1 MPNGLIDKTL
11 LNFKHNNKALDLDF
25 ASQRRNEE
33 IQRIEEYQR
42 IRELEKAQEA
52 NYNKDAWVSTQDVD
66 SAYGVGVNFVAAG
79 LERANML
86 GAQVATMGARLT
98 DSLELSGIS
107 DQDKADYI
115 LYKQFQ
121 DSGRILPTQEQK
133 AAIDRLNAS
142 TYSELESP
150 LGIPKATQI
159 NAIDK
164 IENTLAQRKVTEDY
178 YEALQSPTKGITQQ
192 VQRDKLIGEL
202 TTLNTGAS
210 EKLLGG
216 VDKVFDGDFSEGIS
230 ELYDGAAQFAS
241 SLGALKDNKASVT
254 TFIAEV
260 IPYMLAGTAGNALLA
275 AGYGTDTATA
285 GMTRFI
291 EEEGRLPT
299 KAEMA
304 EVAAWSAAGA
314 GTQYLVNNK
323 LIEYFKGAKAA
334 AAASTNPNAL
344 STMDKAKGVAAGLGK
359 SAWNVTKAGASE
371 FAEETF
377 QTLVEN
383 KLSSLDYEIDAN
395 DMGEALTGGWIGLA
409 AGGGVAAIGEVRNV
423 ANQMGK
429 AYEVAKETVD
439 VDRKAIKEAAN
450 TGDFSNL
457 DNKPTSKVEAVLKR
471 NAAIEDEKESLN
483 NFQTLVNTLVDN
495 NEKADEI
502 YDQYQQAAA
511 KDPNSREAKNL
522 FKAYNKLAETIIKQD
537 GKIEAERNR
546 LLKKY
551 KTSDR
556 KTTIR
561 DALNGDLDAML
572 DIIGSMKLAP
582 NSFSA
587 QEYEAL
593 AKSPAATPLQKAQFE
608 AQAHLAHNADSQE
621 VNELII
627 RGGRRSGDNKR
638 FVGFEEWLNSVNSA
652 VSRGDLEKAA
662 QYANQFNKFL
672 ARHQQKYDEGVIAA
686 EKGSQ
691 SPEWAKFKAK
701 YNAFPHKMGILKLIN
716 EEVNFGKALAPK
728 IDAIILA
735 AQPQQQSSQQQS
747 TQTQQPETKGNPKQK
762 YEDLKAKVEAGQAT
776 VEELEAALGEL
787 LINPEFQMSDE
798 QDWLDEQETYI
809 QSKRKSDDTPPPQ
822 DEPEMSFDD
831 DYDYEGEFSDMM
843 DWLNSDNAS
852 FEEQTKRSIKRSR
865 KPRRTIPKEDT
876 TSEITKFS
884 NLLKTYTKVA
894 DTLRQLPNVADYV
907 LQDLELVE
915 SLSNKFD
922 NAGEGNPI
930 TIGFTEMNELFAVG
944 RVITYGADSENKSEY
959 YQALLASGVTEQEL
973 KANAEIYNEML
984 PNLNET
990 LGMFEEDDSFEIRRA
1005 RRKRRTAKP
1014 TWGSLTNPVGTQ
1026 EYFQE
1031 AVDKGLL
1038 EFDNQ
1043 DVMYDKGVEWES
1055 DLLPPT
1061 AFKGMKKG
1069 DTFPLTYKGTTYKA
1083 EYGTKE
1089 DSNTHW
1095 LLLYAMDSN
1104 QEKPKATPNPE
1115 FKNKIIDILKNPLTN
1130 ESRKELLQALRRAVV
1145 VTTDDDTVFKRVV
1158 GRLAQVASNFQVRL
1172 VDSTNQQD
1180 AKDTEFYNRGSLA
1193 STNQATKTVRI
1204 NKDIWEGNAD
1214 ILFHELDHVAYA
1226 EYIRDIA
1233 ARNTSEYQEL
1243 VSIWK
1248 EVRQIPTTGMDERTA
1263 GLMDY
1268 FSGRLKGYESKTV
1281 SEDGTPKVSAIIEM
1295 VTLTKTDPKIKD
1307 IMKAYNLKGQPQSLY
1322 DAIFEVLGK
1331 LFGFTKKSEISAY
1344 EAMIALSDPYSTFGE
1359 DIPPWLSPEE
1369 YFSNPQ
1375 QQQQQQPTKFKGKVS
1390 IANKAYDSNLTKQRP
1405 NSIFIFGDNLEG
1417 RGKAGQAVIRNE
1429 PNAMGIP
1436 TKKVPAKYDNAY
1448 FTDADFD
1455 TAKAAID
1462 KAIQA
1467 IVAKGQD
1474 VIFPRGG
1481 LGTGLANLDK
1491 RAPKVWAY
1499 LNEQLESVFDVVNTP
1514 KGLFKKSEQ
1523 QPQQETQGETVN
1535 GFSGEYEFLSN
1546 VRRGF
1551 VTPYEYMGLK
1561 FRTVEAAFQAHKF
1574 PKDTKEHREVRE
1586 KLSKAS
1592 PFDAKK
1598 IGKNTK
1604 LTSAELTEWNNKRLN
1619 VMKKLIAHK
1628 FPNDPNHPLTKQ
1640 LLATGN
1646 IKLVEHNNWR
1656 DSFWGVYNGNGANH
1670 LGEILMARREELRS
1684 GKQQQSQQSDG
1695 KVKLKGRANIPAWL
1709 LAKDQAKSD
1718 KANKFIGFG
1727 KDGSSTQLYAE
1738 SWGDRANTGKYT
1750 SEDVVFVSVNGGGQY
1765 RGDFRENTEAELAK
1779 AIQAGATLITDNKKQ
1794 RNSTYNIK
1802 GEGEVA
1808 KFLESQGY
1816 VESTVEGIT
1825 FWKKTTQQQQPEFDK
1840 QGFKGKLLDALLSE
1854 GVDLEASSE
1863 FFAAYDATTSVDDVV
1878 QVIRDFSSKTESY
1891 YADMM
1896 KVVQKVAKESGITIT
1911 ELSTDDS
1918 SEPTV
1923 ERTAQQTSVALARL
1937 LRDKDKKLTAE
1948 ERQQVKDTYAES
1960 VGKPVKEFFEGF
1972 LKLNLVSET
1981 VAELLRG
1988 ISKTPSSS
1996 AAVVMPIIKSN
2007 DLGSVRV
2014 NSETQEVSKYFLYED
2029 TFNREDR
2036 LIGTLVHEAIHLPTA
2051 RALTK
2056 HAGKYLVA
2064 DSALTP
2070 AELKYRKEI
2079 ESVRNDLINYFGEFS
2094 STSAVE
2100 SKIQKLLP
2108 SLQPESETSYN
2119 IASQIQRMI
2128 KNIAEVPTEIL
2139 TTSEVAAI
2147 TKQIKAEK
2155 SNRTIWDKFVTALMQ
2170 VVGYSKDGSLFEK
2183 VLVATSELVNSQIA
2197 IDDNTDEVV
2206 IEVTPPDQKP
2216 EQKLDDLVSILRPV
2230 SVSKQLFAN
2239 AKQKA
2244 QRLYNQ
2250 FRGWNSEEG
2259 IQKIL
2264 AEMEADPDKFI
2275 EIFKQNLQTPYSQ
2288 KKLEEFN
2295 ELQAEYGKL
2304 VSEIAEMQ
2312 DYAAKRRASFSRS
2325 NADPRRV
2332 GIVVEENSAVM
2343 GVDFQPEDFSNLAAL
2358 STDITGLDNEFP
2370 TVAEVEELIEKK
2382 ERRIGKILSLAKVG
2396 KFQVAIQNLTKFKE
2410 NGTPITEATAKLEAS
2425 NRSRSLRKKLVN
2437 LVEMMTGEKP
2447 FSSYN
2452 IQNYLTNDDSLPLN
2466 QQNLVVTQFKQ
2477 KGKPSIYN
2485 SMESWS
2491 EMEVGSAKYE
2501 EAFGEDAELAGVPL
2515 DNFNELHTKIT
2526 EAVDAIFYYVGGDLN
2541 YRHNDWTK
2549 YLIDENG
2556 QLLEH
2561 VKPAITAAAYNWI
2574 IGNAKKAMFNA
2585 PKDIAKIIAPEDK
2598 SYVPTKEQIELLKY
2612 AGVAKSAMIKT
2623 LGSDIFNAL
2632 QLTTKKDSYAY
2643 SRSKMSTSLG
2653 SLALWSMVKAGLL
2666 TTKEIPSDAMSSD
2679 FATAQKAAKRLGLY
2693 KKRGQK
2699 QEDFEEKLDAKT
2711 KEDLEAQKKL
2721 ISSSENTFFRPA
2733 SDVIPKG
2740 EEASTDLSPYLENI
2754 VEGSKEYNKLTEKLF
2769 NVASSKVFPT
2779 FTPSKNAPVTQ
2790 QGSFMKLSKK
2800 MQDILID
2807 HMSRKQVIKKNIHSI
2822 WTGLDVETQAR
2833 MNGFMLEDEI
2843 AAEMVADRA
2852 GMLGKNR
2859 AIMREIE
2866 DYAEFV
2872 DNVMQGDLDKGF
2884 YLKHSIWKQLR
2895 IGIQGVID
2903 PQRNKIHRSLI
2914 MQEGFENELSV
2925 NNPKHMALFSLAV
2938 AEGLDLDVDKKQPQ
2952 TAIREVGQLF
2962 YPHMYKDLDAK
2973 TLAQGDALRAGV
2985 DEIIKRLDDPN
2996 AEMNQEVLLK
3006 AVKAG
3011 KMKTHTLDVLVNVA
3025 EYQRALRDGKTTFKA
3040 NAFREIDG
3048 ITNGVAIGTW
3058 QFAVGKDLADTM
3070 AKLNRM
3076 GFGFDSDFDYTYGDF
3091 INREGQLDTYQSL
3104 VPEWRKALFDNLQ
3117 KFTNSS
3123 QKQEQMD
3130 GKKLAAIINLIGN
3143 PEIAIKDIE
3152 WNELDKLD
3160 ISKAE
3165 RDGTKYPLM
3174 FLVYGSS
3181 DEAVQDAIGKAY
3193 VAGVYKKMKAINEMH
3208 SAYIESWKGVKQT
3221 PEDTIQRRQEFAN
3234 IKNELTMLVES
3245 VEVVLGEQIAT
3256 GHIKAIPEMRDAMM
3270 GEGTFPNLL
3279 EFEFSTKQVEDLTVE
3294 VGTLY
3299 GEPLTKVVD
3308 TNFKAMK
3315 NSRDF
3320 VNKSARFAFLAFEGI
3335 YNHEVE
3341 KAKEAKQAEGE
3352 WVNGISDLTSE
3363 EYDAIR
3369 DSLLD
3374 VMPIVDNYWSLES
3387 GDISNGTFLGKYEKK
3402 RIYSKQ
3408 TKSDSGR
3415 LTPQHG
3421 QNPYYVGAKFKA
3433 AGNPEIFSKDKRES
3447 GAYLRNKTKTSTAYA
3462 EGIVYADGGVA
3473 PTVLQIHGIDGASML
3488 NEYSKFNVWGIH
3500 DAIATGILE
3509 SMEGG
3514 RTMNE
3519 AFKEVI
3525 FKVDILQDNLRM
3537 LNRSLEAAKK
3547 YDTENNTKFAELASD
3562 GLKGT
3567 LKSMIFNDRLLIGMN
3582 DKKDSFRVV
3591 DRMTGTQAVDL
3602 FATLVKGEA
3611 DKTTKIKK
3619 KLEKRLTTLD
3629 QYHVTGGELRLGK
3642 NPNTGKDVSMA
3653 EITEAVMD
3661 ALQFLGDGLSSP
3673 AVIST
3678 ALTEEL
3684 PTNEVREQAETLG
3697 SAAGFD
3703 TNAYNYDERL
3713 EVTNYNSEEVFD
3725 QLLKQGT
3732 VQETQDH
3739 TRYLRSLLTDKINKV
3754 LQPFMLNLAESD
3766 AIETAGATSIADVY
3780 IVNQANPNDPNVMPT
3795 SLAHG
3800 IRMSSVE
3807 VYVHELVHNI
3817 TRYAFKNKPMLRRL
3831 ARRMYETALKQG
3843 MDYTFFMNP
3852 DMKEGMTGYAEEV
3865 EAAKARFEHM
3875 SPSNNDYLDEFM
3887 AFGMTNAHFRKKLSE
3902 LNLKPTKEDMS
3913 KKTWLERIAQLM
3925 SDILDF
3931 VFMRWNNV
3939 SKLDKGD
3946 EQLTKLMSVMAGID
3960 GRKKSQIITSMETKF
3975 SGGTAKLN
3983 NVFSKFTDKTVGIL
3997 SKGLRNTGVAGM
4009 KGLAITAEMAK
4020 NDQLDILVDTFRE
4033 FGNAH
4038 GEFNKGFA
4046 GVVNS
4051 VIIEGKGRTEKNGIL
4066 HDIKRVFNARI
4077 DQVRKREMQAIKAN
4091 LKNAFTREL
4100 STTEQRT
4107 ITWLVRTDLAA
4118 LDTKFGWKKAK
4129 ALVTNNVARKEMI
4142 DDLAKQIRTE
4152 FPTEAN
4158 YYLQQIAQL
4167 GHFMIHESGTDKAGV
4182 IKNAHLIATLAGT
4195 SDHSPNIA
4203 DLDKRVE
4210 LIDTMTSVVA
4220 LNKLGKR
4227 DLDMLTN
4234 LINDQQDGMRY
4245 VVNNHKAFK
4254 IISAENIDKHH
4265 IAKGYIED
4273 INDQNIS
4280 VRVATLEDKDELEA
4294 QGYTLGVKLKQD
4306 PTELLKKNDEDPAD
4320 IPDMYIYVADDG
4332 GMSRYNAGM
4341 VNLLSTAARGTNLYS
4356 VRKNAQDN
4364 SPALRSIED
4373 LVNIQGAKMK
4383 ARDRMLKG
4391 FVQPIAGS
4399 YTHPV
4404 FDTNGEIVDFAYL
4417 MSANTKDTI
4426 LNRDLSIFEVMPKMV
4441 STVNAKPKVA
4451 ENNRLVVDALFEE
4464 WNTASAEEQQNFIAI
4479 SSNSPNPKY
4488 REIWYMFPNDMQ
4500 QYIQEKYGAD
4510 AFMISPEN
4518 YDLAFGYR
4526 TYSLTEI
4533 LRKDPEARTAFER
4546 FMNWAVLQWFGDTAA
4561 KRLRR
4566 VRRFENIIQELVK
4579 MGKDIWV
4586 IKSFVVTMA
4595 NTMSNLVLLRMR
4607 GVPITRAIR
4616 DYAVAIRGAND
4627 FKRHTK
4633 EKLEIE
4639 GKLSYATNLTPSNR
4653 RRLQRRL
4660 DYLNA
4665 ELANNPVKFMV
4676 DRGALQTIVEDV
4688 DTGEDADTVV
4698 KGYLREKSK
4707 KYTDRVP
4714 KRVRDAARTVLL
4726 MQGSKP
4732 YAFLRDAAQMSDFG
4746 ARFALMNHQVKT
4758 GKMDSEEALG
4768 HAMDIFIDYDLPT
4781 HKMIQYGNDMG
4792 FLFFTK
4798 YLIRIIKILYT
4809 TMRDFPAQVLGTLL
4823 LQNYFGDVTDIYDTG
4838 LNPLSRVGTV
4848 FDFVDA
4854 PMDIATIN
4862 TVTNL

>member
-42 IRELEKAQEA
+42 IRALEEAQKA
-52 NYNKDAWVSTQDVD
+52 NYDKDAWVSTEDVD
-66 SAYGVGVNFVAAG
+66 TPYGVPVNATAAM
-79 LERANML
+79 LERYNML
-86 GAQVATMGARLT
+86 GAQVATIAARFT
-98 DSLELSGIS
+98 DAMDIAGIS
-107 DQDKADYI
+107 DQDKEDYV
-115 LYKQFQ
+115 LYKQFEE
-121 DSGRILPTQEQK
+121 SGRILPTQEQQ
-133 AAIDRLNAS
+133 AAIDRLQNSKYNDNSAV
-142 TYSELESP
+142 TGLPVPQEEVLRNLAGLFRPEV
-150 LGIPKATQI
+150 
-159 NAIDK
+159 NAIEK
-164 IENTLAQRKVTEDY
+164 IENTLAERKQTQEDY
-178 YEALQSPTKGITQQ
+178 EKLLSPTKGITQQ

-210 EKLLGG
+210 EKLYNG
-216 VDKVFDGDFSEGIS
+216 VDKVFDGDFSEGLS

-260 IPYMLAGTAGNALLA
+260 IPYMLAGTTGNAFLA
-275 AGYGTDTATA
+275 AGYGMDTATE

-299 KAEMA
+299 KAEIA
-304 EVAAWSAAGA
+304 ELSAWSAAGA

-334 AAASTNPNAL
+334 ASAKPSVNPNAL

-582 NSFSA
+582 NSFTA
-587 QEYEAL
+587 KEYEAL

-735 AQPQQQSSQQQS
+735 AQPQQQSTQQQS

-787 LINPEFQMSDE
+787 LINPEFQLSDE

-809 QSKRKSDDTPPPQ
+809 QSKRKTDDAPPPQ

-915 SLSNKFD
+915 SLSNKFA

-930 TIGFTEMNELFAVG
+930 EIGFTEMNELFAVG
-944 RVITYGADSENKSEY
+944 RMITYGADSENEGDY
-959 YQALLASGVTEQEL
+959 NQALLASGVTEQEL

-984 PNLNET
+984 PNLNQT
-990 LGMFEEDDSFEIRRA
+990 LSMVEEENGFEIRRA
-1005 RRKRRTAKP
+1005 NRKRRTVKP
-1014 TWGSLTNPVGTQ
+1014 TWDSLTNPVGTQ

-1031 AVDKGLL
+1031 AVDSGLL

-1055 DLLPPT
+1055 DLLPPA

-1104 QEKPKATPNPE
+1104 EEGSSVKDNTALINAVNAVAKNDRDKGSKEKLWDYLRSYFVKDENSGIAKLFDLVRAATPKDFRVKVYNPNSTE
-1115 FKNKIIDILKNPLTN
+1115 RVFVPNSVKDMFANGSPAVRNGNTIYFLDPEWLQQGYDPEIL
-1130 ESRKELLQALRRAVV
+1130 V
-1145 VTTDDDTVFKRVV
+1145 
-1158 GRLAQVASNFQVRL
+1158 
-1172 VDSTNQQD
+1172 
-1180 AKDTEFYNRGSLA
+1180 
-1193 STNQATKTVRI
+1193 
-1204 NKDIWEGNAD
+1204 
-1214 ILFHELDHVAYA
+1214 FHELEHLSSADNIHDGYA
-1226 EYIRDIA
+1226 DNSI
-1233 ARNTSEYQEL
+1233 EYQEL
-1243 VSIWK
+1243 SRIWN
-1248 EVRQIPTTGMDERTA
+1248 I
-1263 GLMDY
+1263 
-1268 FSGRLKGYESKTV
+1268 LKGIDKSNLSQNVQGNLSYLLGEFSNEPV
-1281 SEDGTPKVSAIIEM
+1281 LDENGVPLPYWIAEM
-1295 VTLTKTDPKIKD
+1295 VTIATTEPEVQEFLKTVEAVNKEHK
-1307 IMKAYNLKGQPQSLY
+1307 SLLENIY
-1322 DAIFEVLGK
+1322 AIVIRILG
-1331 LFGFTKKSEISAY
+1331 GVATPDVISAF
-1344 EAMIALSDPYSTFGE
+1344 EAITSINANMKLADKTEPQGEQTTQFTGEVAVVKEYS
-1359 DIPPWLSPEE
+1359 
-1369 YFSNPQ
+1369 
-1375 QQQQQQPTKFKGKVS
+1375 
-1390 IANKAYDSNLTKQRP
+1390 NKLLKTYP
-1405 NSIFIFGDNLEG
+1405 NAVFIFGDNLTG
-1417 RGKAGQAVIRNE
+1417 RGKGGQAVIRDE

-1436 TKKVPAKYDNAY
+1436 TKKSPATYDNAY
-1448 FTDADFD
+1448 FTDDDFD

-1467 IVAKGQD
+1467 IVATGKN
-1474 VIFPRGG
+1474 VFFPRGG
-1481 LGTGLANLDK
+1481 LGTGLAKLDK

-1514 KGLFKKSEQ
+1514 KGLYKKSE
-1523 QPQQETQGETVN
+1523 
-1535 GFSGEYEFLSN
+1535 
-1546 VRRGF
+1546 
-1551 VTPYEYMGLK
+1551 
-1561 FRTVEAAFQAHKF
+1561 
-1574 PKDTKEHREVRE
+1574 
-1586 KLSKAS
+1586 
-1592 PFDAKK
+1592 
-1598 IGKNTK
+1598 
-1604 LTSAELTEWNNKRLN
+1604 
-1619 VMKKLIAHK
+1619 
-1628 FPNDPNHPLTKQ
+1628 
-1640 LLATGN
+1640 
-1646 IKLVEHNNWR
+1646 
-1656 DSFWGVYNGNGANH
+1656 
-1670 LGEILMARREELRS
+1670 
-1684 GKQQQSQQSDG
+1684 QQSQQSDRPQFDANDTSVARGEYEFNKLPTPTDTPTMTYAGIGSRG
-1695 KVKLKGRANIPAWL
+1695 KRIGYTGYNYVLDANIEAVMVEVAEALAKEGFTLNTGDATGSDAAFIKGANKAKGRF
-1709 LAKDQAKSD
+1709 
-1718 KANKFIGFG
+1718 NKFTARHANNLTRVIAKFLHPKPDSLKPYPLDLMARNTNQVFGAKLDTPVDFVVVYTKGGETESADRSIKSGGSGQAIDMASRKGIPVINVMG
-1727 KDGSSTQLYAE
+1727 KDGKLKTAE
-1738 SWGDRANTGKYT
+1738 Q
-1750 SEDVVFVSVNGGGQY
+1750 VL
-1765 RGDFRENTEAELAK
+1765 AEINAVRK
-1779 AIQAGATLITDNKKQ
+1779 DKP
-1794 RNSTYNIK
+1794 
-1802 GEGEVA
+1802 
-1808 KFLESQGY
+1808 
-1816 VESTVEGIT
+1816 
-1825 FWKKTTQQQQPEFDK
+1825 QQQQQDTPPPSKLKTEGMYTDSSVFFENNLLQEVYTRNIGKNYAEFLTDLKNSVKLTEFELTWINALVNNKKVLEYKLAEPTSFIPYAAVNHRDKEMLVNPKYLRGEKTEANAQMTFGEILIHEGIHMATLDSVDGKTLRKSRFKPENEQPIQF
-1840 QGFKGKLLDALLSE
+1840 E
-1854 GVDLEASSE
+1854 WRVDEASL
-1863 FFAAYDATTSVDDVV
+1863 TDV
-1878 QVIRDFSSKTESY
+1878 E
-1891 YADMM
+1891 
-1896 KVVQKVAKESGITIT
+1896 KE
-1911 ELSTDDS
+1911 
-1918 SEPTV
+1918 
-1923 ERTAQQTSVALARL
+1923 
-1937 LRDKDKKLTAE
+1937 
-1948 ERQQVKDTYAES
+1948 
-1960 VGKPVKEFFEGF
+1960 
-1972 LKLNLVSET
+1972 
-1981 VAELLRG
+1981 
-1988 ISKTPSSS
+1988 
-1996 AAVVMPIIKSN
+1996 
-2007 DLGSVRV
+2007 
-2014 NSETQEVSKYFLYED
+2014 
-2029 TFNREDR
+2029 
-2036 LIGTLVHEAIHLPTA
+2036 
-2051 RALTK
+2051 
-2056 HAGKYLVA
+2056 
-2064 DSALTP
+2064 
-2070 AELKYRKEI
+2070 YRKEI
-2079 ESVRNDLINYFGEFS
+2079 AEIGAIIDANRDSLEKYIEDNAPQLSPWRTVGN
-2094 STSAVE
+2094 
-2100 SKIQKLLP
+2100 LLDKDP
-2108 SLQPESETSYN
+2108 SEIPTYLLSRPV
-2119 IASQIQRMI
+2119 
-2128 KNIAEVPTEIL
+2128 IAEWAQT
-2139 TTSEVAAI
+2139 I
-2147 TKQIKAEK
+2147 TVNSKQ
-2155 SNRTIWDKFVTALMQ
+2155 TLWDKFVTAVMN
-2170 VVGYSKDGSLFEK
+2170 SLGITQGNTSQTLYEK
-2183 VLVATSELVNSQIA
+2183 TLAATSLMLTEGSVSSETVV
-2197 IDDNTDEVV
+2197 DDNTGNT
-2206 IEVTPPDQKP
+2206 ITQVTPTDQKP

-2230 SVSKQLFAN
+2230 SVSKQLFAS

-2275 EIFKQNLQTPYSQ
+2275 ES
-2288 KKLEEFN
+2288 FN
-2295 ELQAEYGKL
+2295 EVIQTEYNQAKLAEYDKL
-2304 VSEIAEMQ
+2304 VAEIAEIQ
-2312 DYAAKRRASFSRS
+2312 EYINNREAAFSRS
-2325 NADPRRV
+2325 NAAPTTVPVLDDEGQPV
-2332 GIVVEENSAVM
+2332 LGVE
-2343 GVDFQPEDFSNLAAL
+2343 FQPEDFSGISAL
-2358 STDITGLDNEFP
+2358 DTEVSGLDTEFP
-2370 TVAEVEELIEKK
+2370 QVSEAMEVRDKK
-2382 ERRIGKILSLAKVG
+2382 ERRVNQILSLSTVG
-2396 KFQVAIQNLTKFKE
+2396 KYQVAVQKLQNFKKS
-2410 NGTPITEATAKLEAS
+2410 GVPIPDYVAKLEAS

-2526 EAVDAIFYYVGGDLN
+2526 EAVDAIFYYVDGDLN

-2549 YLIDENG
+2549 YLTDENG

-2598 SYVPTKEQIELLKY
+2598 SYKPTKEQVELLKY

-2632 QLTTKKDSYAY
+2632 QLTTKKDSYVY

-2693 KKRGQK
+2693 TKRGQK

-2711 KEDLEAQKKL
+2711 KEELEAQKKL

-2903 PQRNKIHRSLI
+2903 PQRNKIQRSLI

-2925 NNPKHMALFSLAV
+2925 NNPQHMALFSLAV

-2973 TLAQGDALRAGV
+2973 TLAQGEALQAGV
-2985 DEIIKRLDDPN
+2985 AEIIKRLDDPN

-3123 QKQEQMD
+3123 QKQEQID
-3130 GKKLAAIINLIGN
+3130 GKKLAAIIKLIGN
-3143 PEIAIKDIE
+3143 KEILDEVEWEAIDG
-3152 WNELDKLD
+3152 LD

-3193 VAGVYKKMKAINEMH
+3193 IAGVYKKMKAINEDH
-3208 SAYIESWKGVKQT
+3208 AAYLEKWKGVKQT
-3221 PEDTIQRRQEFAN
+3221 SEDTAQRRQEFAN

-3341 KAKEAKQAEGE
+3341 KAKEAKRTEGN
-3352 WVNGISDLTSE
+3352 WVDGISDLTAE

-3421 QNPYYVGAKFKA
+3421 QNPYYVGAKFRA
-3433 AGNPEIFSKDKRES
+3433 RGNPEIFSAAKRNDT
-3447 GAYLRNKTKTSTAYA
+3447 LNMPWKKLTTKTSVSYA

-3547 YDTENNTKFAELASD
+3547 YDTENNTKFAEQASD

-3591 DRMTGTQAVDL
+3591 DRMSGTEAVEL

-3673 AVIST
+3673 AVINT
-3678 ALTEEL
+3678 ALVEGKTTEQVKVEGAMQGIDVTKIHASTTVNEL
-3684 PTNEVREQAETLG
+3684 KDMFAAADINMSSETETVYAKILSVRPEGGYTDINDLVTRVRKASGGHRFKAKTFVVNNSNLFTNDSGYLG
-3697 SAAGFD
+3697 KDQDLLFSAAGFD

-3732 VQETQDH
+3732 IQETPAH
-3739 TRYLRSLLTDKINKV
+3739 TNYLRKLLTEKINKV

-3766 AIETAGATSIADVY
+3766 ATETVGATSIADVY
-3780 IVNQANPNDPNVMPT
+3780 IVNQANPNDPNVMPA

-3807 VYVHELVHNI
+3807 TYVHELVHNI
-3817 TRYAFKNKPMLRRL
+3817 TRYAFQNKPMLRRL

-3875 SPSNNDYLDEFM
+3875 SPSNKDYLDEFM

-3913 KKTWLERIAQLM
+3913 KKTWLERISQLM

-3960 GRKKSQIITSMETKF
+3960 GRKKAQIITSMETKF
-3975 SGGTAKLN
+3975 SGGIAKLN

-3997 SKGLRNTGVAGM
+3997 SRGLRKTGVAGM

-4051 VIIEGKGRTEKNGIL
+4051 VIVEGKGRTERNGIL
-4066 HDIKRVFNARI
+4066 HDIKRIFNARI

-4142 DDLAKQIRTE
+4142 DNLAKQIRTE

-4373 LVNIQGAKMK
+4373 LLNIQGAKMR

-4441 STVNAKPKVA
+4441 STANAKPKVA

-4510 AFMISPEN
+4510 ALMISPEN

-4533 LRKDPEARTAFER
+4533 LRKDPEARNAFER
-4546 FMNWAVLQWFGDTAA
+4546 FLNWSVLQWFGDTAA

-4586 IKSFVVTMA
+4586 IKSFVVTMY

-4607 GVPITRAIR
+4607 GVPVTRAIR

-4627 FKRHTK
+4627 FKRDTK

-4660 DYLNA
+4660 DELNA

-4758 GKMDSEEALG
+4758 GKMDKEEALG

-4848 FDFVDA
+4848 FDFVSA